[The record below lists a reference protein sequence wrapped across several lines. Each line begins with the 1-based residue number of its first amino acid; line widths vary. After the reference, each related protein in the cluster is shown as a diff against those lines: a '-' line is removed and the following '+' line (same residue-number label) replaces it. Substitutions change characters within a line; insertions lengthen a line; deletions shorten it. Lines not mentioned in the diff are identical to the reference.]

1 MKCDKCNNEA
11 NIEVYIMNE
20 GKDLKI
26 SLCFDC
32 YEEIVSLS
40 LQEFMAGNVLEFL
53 NKVLPDLNS
62 AIFDEYLIDES
73 AACPKCNKTIRDII
87 DEDKYGCDYC
97 YSEFEPQVSKI
108 QALKDKREGLEDLN
122 EGENSPSD
130 LFEQIKS
137 LKEEIEDKKKLLNDS
152 VYKEDY
158 EKAQEIKMDI
168 EGLSTR
174 LKTLVI
180 ETND

>member
-20 GKDLKI
+20 DKDLKI

-32 YEEIVSLS
+32 YEEIVSLG

-53 NKVLPDLNS
+53 SKVLPALSLN
-62 AIFDEYLIDES
+62 ILDEFLIDDI
-73 AACPKCNKTIRDII
+73 AACPKCKKTIRDII

-97 YSEFEPQVSKI
+97 YSEFEPQVSQT
-108 QALKDKREGLEDLN
+108 QAIKARKAGLDELTGQDK
-122 EGENSPSD
+122 SPSA

-137 LKEEIEDKKKLLNDS
+137 LKEEIEDKKRLLNDS
-152 VYKEDY
+152 VDKEDY
-158 EKAQEIKMDI
+158 EKAQEIKLAL
-168 EGLSTR
+168 EGLSTK